1 MTPAETMRR
10 LRLGNLR
17 RLFRDRYGAVL
28 PDDDAGRSDLYE
40 LLLPISVGPHPDIK
54 MPSAIEVWAP
64 WMKQGETD
72 ALVEHIHRTPLCERK
87 PTSKQLGERLR
98 LTVTERQRLKLWTIR
113 PYNMDK
119 EELAAWRKANARARM
134 RRLRQKRGSRSRT
147 AYLAQSKSRQK
158 PWEKAG
164 VSRATWYRQ
173 NRETTCETSPCA
185 LQLIN
190 TANTPVSRSKRLSR
204 KERAIGHRLKKPDR
218 EAKEAR
224 KARD

>member
-1 MTPAETMRR
+1 
-10 LRLGNLR
+10 
-17 RLFRDRYGAVL
+17 
-28 PDDDAGRSDLYE
+28 
-40 LLLPISVGPHPDIK
+40 
-54 MPSAIEVWAP
+54 
-64 WMKQGETD
+64 MKQGEMD
-72 ALVEHIHRTPLCERK
+72 ALIEHIHRTPLCERK

-98 LTVTERQRLKLWTIR
+98 LTLGERQRLKLWTIR

-134 RRLRQKRGSRSRT
+134 RQLRQKRGSRSRA
-147 AYLAQSKSRQK
+147 AYLAQSKTRQK

-173 NRETTCETSPCA
+173 NRETPRDTSPCA
-185 LQLIN
+185 LKLLN
-190 TANTPVSRSKRLSR
+190 TANALVSLCQRRDR
-204 KERAIGHRLKKPDR
+204 KERAMGNGSRKPNG